1 MLLERDAPGGSEGP
15 FHRDFDLQRS
25 SFVSL

>member
-1 MLLERDAPGGSEGP
+1 MLLERDATGGSEGP
-15 FHRDFDLQRS
+15 FHRDFDLRRS